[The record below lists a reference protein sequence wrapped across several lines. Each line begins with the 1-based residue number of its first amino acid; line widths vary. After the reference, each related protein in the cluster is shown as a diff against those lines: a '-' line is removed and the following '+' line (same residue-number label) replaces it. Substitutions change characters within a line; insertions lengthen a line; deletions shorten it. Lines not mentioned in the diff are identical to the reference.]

1 MAGTNDGVAF
11 SMTHL
16 FPRFNV
22 QGPLADRATVG
33 DLSSPVLATCIA
45 LLLLLLTVQV
55 LPKRPPLSFVGINTQ
70 VNRLMA
76 DRQFARNLFRA
87 PLQLQQ
93 QLRLVI
99 HPCWHR
105 IGVATVLRSIGRHL
119 ASLLG
124 PITQRASVT
133 AQLPTDGGLASVQH
147 LGYLRLIVSG
157 FHEGVNL
164 ISFSLAE
171 VFVGHKQL
179 RLPGQEALNA
189 KHPQPPNH
197 QLIKVALL
205 A

>member
-1 MAGTNDGVAF
+1 M
-11 SMTHL
+11 
-16 FPRFNV
+16 
-22 QGPLADRATVG
+22 QGPLAQRPSVG
-33 DLSSPVLATCIA
+33 DLSSPVAATCIA
-45 LLLLLLTVQV
+45 LPLFLLTAQV
-55 LPKRPPLSFVGINTQ
+55 LPKRPALSLVGINTQ

-76 DRQFARNLFRA
+76 DGQLARNLLRA

-105 IGVATVLRSIGRHL
+105 VGVTAVLRSISRHL
-119 ASLLG
+119 TSLLG
-124 PITQRASVT
+124 AVTTRASIT
-133 AQLPTDGGLASVQH
+133 AQLPTDGGLVSVQH

-164 ISFSLAE
+164 ISFNLAE

-197 QLIKVALL
+197 QLIKVALRP
-205 A
+205 